1 MTVEEL
7 TKYILAAH
15 ATRAKVKGRRA
26 KGERVSEGMAPEYLP
41 ALIGFVYNEFLE
53 NYLQTLPGDERPAEE
68 YMGAT
73 PERLILES
81 LFNLF
86 LGHFDEGEVRELFA
100 EFGPKPPRIEGK
112 QREIFL
118 LHQYLHEGDLHKRLP
133 NKSRFAQ
140 KVADYNKTVLR
151 EQRWGSRSTNQ
162 ANILRDLER
171 ALATHHEEVDRT
183 LDAARMMAR
192 DGFRLRVPAPEMPI
206 EKTIPL
212 RHFRRK
218 MLRQT

>member
-1 MTVEEL
+1 MRVEEL

-15 ATRAKVKGRRA
+15 ANRAKVKAFRA
-26 KGERVSEGMAPEYLP
+26 KGERALEGEAPGYLP

-53 NYLQTLPGDERPAEE
+53 IYLQTLPGDEQAAEE

-81 LFNLF
+81 LFTLF
-86 LGHFDEGEVRELFA
+86 LSHFDEGQVREFFA

-118 LHQYLHEGDLHKRLP
+118 LHQYLHGGDLRKGLP

-140 KVADYNKTVLR
+140 KVADYNKTVPR
-151 EQRWGSRSTNQ
+151 EKRWGSRSTSQ
-162 ANILRDLER
+162 TNILRDLER
-171 ALATHHEEVDRT
+171 ALVTHRAEVDRA
-183 LDAARMMAR
+183 LSAARMLAR
-192 DGFRLRVPAPEMPI
+192 DGFGLRVPAPEMPI

-212 RHFRRK
+212 QHFPRK
-218 MLRQT
+218 MSRQT